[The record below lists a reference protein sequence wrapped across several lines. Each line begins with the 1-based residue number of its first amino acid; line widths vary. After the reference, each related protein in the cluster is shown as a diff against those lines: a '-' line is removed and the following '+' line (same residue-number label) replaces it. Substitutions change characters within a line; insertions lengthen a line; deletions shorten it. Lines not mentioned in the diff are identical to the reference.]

1 MWTSAFRSREEP
13 EPCQHEQVIVTANA
27 GLQRT
32 VCGSCGHVSLGYLHD
47 TFQDLHDLEMAEPVL
62 TGQDD

>member
-1 MWTSAFRSREEP
+1 MWTPALRSREEP
-13 EPCQHEQVIVTANA
+13 EPCQHEQVNVTANA

-32 VCGSCGHVSLGYLHD
+32 VCGKCGHVSLGYLHD
-47 TFQDLHDLEMAEPVL
+47 TFQFLDDIEMADPIL